1 MKKEFDFFGQ
11 PYTLEMDGDA
21 EAEGDFRLFKAVV
34 TRTGA
39 TRKGVFK
46 LTKSAWEAVN
56 RKAEKVQRPLD
67 ENLVEGCIDAIKAE
81 LYIRP
86 LPDEFSYLLDHRY
99 FEKPLGWE

>member
-1 MKKEFDFFGQ
+1 MKKVFDFFGQ
-11 PYTLEMDGDA
+11 AYALEMDGSA
-21 EAEGDFRLFKAVV
+21 EAEGDFQLFKAVV
-34 TRTGA
+34 TRTGE

-56 RKAEKVQRPLD
+56 RKAQESQRPLD
-67 ENLVEGCIDAIKAE
+67 ENLVEGCVDAIKAE

-99 FEKPLGWE
+99 FEKPPGWE